1 MKRPTLGQLVEE
13 LADFG
18 ARLVGPEAAGELVLS
33 GVASLEEAGP
43 EDLAYASGVRFRE
56 RAEASGAGALLVS
69 PDLEDLADS
78 AAPTASRPLIVVDD
92 PALAMNR
99 AVTLIAVR
107 PLPEPRVHE
116 TAVVAE
122 SASLGEGVSLGPY
135 AVVEAGAIVGDGCR
149 VGAHSV
155 VGERCRLG
163 EGSVLHP
170 HVVLYPET
178 VLGRGVEIHA
188 GTVLGADGFG
198 YVSRPD
204 GHHKVPQVGRVVLG
218 DGVEVGALS
227 AVDRAT
233 FEETRVGDGTKID
246 NLVQVGHNVR
256 IGRGALLCGQSGIAG
271 SARLGDGVVL
281 AGQAGVVGHL
291 ELGDG
296 VQVAAASVAARSEP
310 AGKKISSTIPAID
323 LARWRRQLVVL
334 RRLDELLKRVRAL
347 ERFRDGDDPTTD
359 EVRSDGSDGE
369 RD

>member
-1 MKRPTLGQLVEE
+1 MNRVTLDRLVEE
-13 LADFG
+13 LSDFG
-18 ARLVGPEAAGELVLS
+18 ARWVGPESSGEVVVS

-43 EDLAYASGVRFRE
+43 DDLSYASGVRFRSQ
-56 RAEASGAGALLVS
+56 AEASRAGALLVS
-69 PDLEDLADS
+69 PDLADLAGD
-78 AAPTASRPLIVVDD
+78 RPLVVVDD
-92 PALAMNR
+92 AALAMTR
-99 AVTLIAVR
+99 AVALIALR

-122 SASLGEGVSLGPY
+122 SATLGERVSLGPY
-135 AVVEAGAIVGDGCR
+135 AVVEADAVVGDGCR
-149 VGAHSV
+149 IGAHSV

-178 VLGRGVEIHA
+178 VLGRGVEIHS
-188 GTVLGADGFG
+188 GTVLGSDGFG
-198 YVSRPD
+198 YVSRAD
-204 GHHKVPQVGRVVLG
+204 GHHKMPQVGRVVLG
-218 DGVEVGALS
+218 DGVEVGAL
-227 AVDRAT
+227 AAIDRAT
-233 FEETRVGDGTKID
+233 LDETSVGDGTKID

-310 AGKKISSTIPAID
+310 PGRKISSTIPAID
-323 LARWRRQLVVL
+323 LARWRRQIVVL
-334 RRLDELLKRVRAL
+334 RRLDELLKRVRTL
-347 ERFRDGDDPTTD
+347 ERAQADDD
-359 EVRSDGSDGE
+359 NSGEVRSDGE
-369 RD
+369 RQ